1 MWEISQTLFL
11 LSLRIFLKNIQNLAN
26 NYINF
31 LQNVSIFFILWYNY
45 FVEITWKREESME
58 DYSAKL
64 TAEPFLY
71 TETKIIGR
79 YLLDGE
85 DEQELKKRN
94 IEENLIKHKKV
105 GSVKRVNSP
114 RLDVMDKEMLEEFVC
129 SDIETSKFI
138 LLYAIMKTDRLVR
151 DFIVEV
157 YKDKLY
163 MKKEYIEKFDIDNW
177 YEEKCILSQAL
188 RERTESTTAKL
199 KQVIMKIM
207 QDSGLVIKE
216 KDRFKIV
223 RPLLKEKFISMLDK
237 NGDMEYAKAIGGLL

>member
-1 MWEISQTLFL
+1 
-11 LSLRIFLKNIQNLAN
+11 
-26 NYINF
+26 
-31 LQNVSIFFILWYNY
+31 
-45 FVEITWKREESME
+45 ME

-64 TAEPFLY
+64 TGEPFLY
-71 TETKIIGR
+71 NETKIIGS

-85 DEQELKKRN
+85 DERELKKRN
-94 IEENLIKHKKV
+94 VEENLIKHKKT

-114 RLDVMDKEMLEEFVC
+114 IFKRLKAMDNDMLEEFVY
-129 SDIETSKFI
+129 SDIETSKYI
-138 LLYAIMKTDRLVR
+138 LLYAIMKTDKLVR
-151 DFIVEV
+151 DFVIEV

-163 MKKEYIEKFDIDNW
+163 MKKEYIEKFDVDNW
-177 YEEKCILSQAL
+177 YEEKCILSKTL
-188 RERTESTTAKL
+188 SERTEATSAKL

-223 RPLLKEKFISMLDK
+223 RPLLKEKYITMLDK

>member
-1 MWEISQTLFL
+1 
-11 LSLRIFLKNIQNLAN
+11 
-26 NYINF
+26 
-31 LQNVSIFFILWYNY
+31 
-45 FVEITWKREESME
+45 ME

-71 TETKIIGR
+71 NETKIIGR

-85 DEQELKKRN
+85 DEQTLKKRN
-94 IEENLIKHKKV
+94 VDENLIKHKKA

-114 RLDVMDKEMLEEFVC
+114 IFRRLNIMNKEMLEEFVC
-129 SDIETSKFI
+129 SDIETSKYI
-138 LLYAIMKTDRLVR
+138 LLYAIMKTDKLVR
-151 DFIVEV
+151 DFIIEV

-163 MKKEYIEKFDIDNW
+163 MRKDYIEKFDVDNW
-177 YEEKCILSQAL
+177 YEEKRILSETL
-188 RERTESTTAKL
+188 KERTESTSAKL

-223 RPLLKEKFISMLDK
+223 RPLLKEKYISMIDK
-237 NGDMEYAKAIGGLL
+237 NGDIEYAKAIGGLL